1 MQRKQVLRLLLIS
14 VSVCVLL
21 AGAALG
27 AIFWSIHQSVHKCT
41 VLAQEAHPSPG
52 DDVAALVAYMNSDEH
67 DLQQRNLAV
76 WTLGRLRDPH
86 ALASLQAVYTGEL
99 CDHSKYLCQ
108 YELAKAITLCGGIP
122 DPPRKTRH

>member
-1 MQRKQVLRLLLIS
+1 MQHKRVLRSFFIS
-14 VSVCVLL
+14 VLVCVVLGV
-21 AGAALG
+21 AGMG
-27 AIFWSIHQSVHKCT
+27 AVFWSIYQSVHKYT

-67 DLQQRNLAV
+67 DLQQRNFAV
-76 WTLGRLRDPH
+76 WALGRLRDPH
-86 ALASLQAVYTGEL
+86 ALAPLQAMYTGEL
-99 CDHSKYLCQ
+99 CDHSKCLCQ